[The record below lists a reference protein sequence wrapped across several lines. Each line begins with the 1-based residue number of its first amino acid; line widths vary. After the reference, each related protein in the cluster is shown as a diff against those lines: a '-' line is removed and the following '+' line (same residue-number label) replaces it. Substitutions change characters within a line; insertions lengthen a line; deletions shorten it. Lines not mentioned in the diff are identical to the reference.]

1 MPSEKFRAYLVDDEP
16 LAIERLGRMLRGR
29 ADVELIGSATDPAAA
44 LRELGS
50 SSPDLLFLD
59 IQMPGMNGFE
69 LLAAMPEPPL
79 VIFTTAHDEYA
90 LRGFQANAIDYLL
103 KPIEPEQLD
112 RALAKLHRLRGG
124 RPEWM
129 KGLDVQAVLAR
140 LSEALGGEQ
149 PRYPTR
155 IASRLGDRITV
166 IDLAEVSHF
175 LARDKLTY
183 AAARGREHV
192 VDDTIA
198 QLERKLD
205 PATFLRIHRGVLL
218 NLNWLKA
225 VNSSMTGR
233 VLAILKDPKGTELPV
248 SRDRVKALKER
259 IGV

>member
-16 LAIERLGRMLRGR
+16 LALERLGRLLRGR
-29 ADVELIGSATDPAAA
+29 ADVEVIGSATDPVAA
-44 LRELGS
+44 LRELRTS
-50 SSPDLLFLD
+50 TPDLLFLD

-69 LLAAMPEPPL
+69 LLAAVPEPPL

-90 LRGFQANAIDYLL
+90 LRGFQVNAIDYLL
-103 KPIEPEQLD
+103 KPIEPEQMD
-112 RALAKLHRLRGG
+112 RALAKLHRLRGA

-129 KGLDVQAVLAR
+129 RAGEVQAVLSQ
-140 LSEALGGEQ
+140 LSSALRGEQ
-149 PRYPTR
+149 ARYPTR

-175 LARDKLTY
+175 FARDKLTY
-183 AAARGREHV
+183 AAARGHEHV

-198 QLERKLD
+198 ELERKLD

-233 VLAILKDPKGTELPV
+233 VLAILKDPKGTQVTV
-248 SRDRVKALKER
+248 SRDRVRVLKEK
-259 IGV
+259 IGI